1 MDTLAVVCDDNIE
14 CAEDRDEAQCK
25 DGTDKYDPIVYAMTA
40 LMGLVY
46 VVIKLHWFFYQRH
59 QPVGDEDDDDMEM
72 EEMESNQEE
81 QEVNISKLVLIKFHK
96 QSLSGNGGRFFSNG
110 FYQIQKTSGGG
121 GQSLGD
127 CQEGHWVCQQQ

>member
-14 CAEDRDEAQCK
+14 CAEDRDEAQCR

-59 QPVGDEDDDDMEM
+59 QPVGDEEDDDDDMEM
-72 EEMESNQEE
+72 EEMASTSNQDG
-81 QEVNISKLVLIKFHK
+81 EVRMIKLIKDVIITIF
-96 QSLSGNGGRFFSNG
+96 LGNGLRYFE
-110 FYQIQKTSGGG
+110 IK
-121 GQSLGD
+121 
-127 CQEGHWVCQQQ
+127 

>member
-1 MDTLAVVCDDNIE
+1 MLFLEMDTLAVVCDDNIE

-72 EEMESNQEE
+72 EEMASTSIKDEE
-81 QEVNISKLVLIKFHK
+81 VRYMNI
-96 QSLSGNGGRFFSNG
+96 
-110 FYQIQKTSGGG
+110 KTKT
-121 GQSLGD
+121 
-127 CQEGHWVCQQQ
+127 

>member
-14 CAEDRDEAQCK
+14 CAEDRDEAQCR

-59 QPVGDEDDDDMEM
+59 QPVGDEEDEDDMEM
-72 EEMESNQEE
+72 EEMVSE
-81 QEVNISKLVLIKFHK
+81 QDSEVNINIFVKH
-96 QSLSGNGGRFFSNG
+96 G
-110 FYQIQKTSGGG
+110 
-121 GQSLGD
+121 
-127 CQEGHWVCQQQ
+127 E

>member
-14 CAEDRDEAQCK
+14 CAEDRDEARCR

-59 QPVGDEDDDDMEM
+59 QPVGDEEDDDDDMEM
-72 EEMESNQEE
+72 EEMESNQED
-81 QEVNISKLVLIKFHK
+81 QEVNIITLVLIKYHK
-96 QSLSGNGGRFFSNG
+96 QSLSGNGGGCGSFSHG
-110 FYQIQKTSGGG
+110 FY
-121 GQSLGD
+121 
-127 CQEGHWVCQQQ
+127 